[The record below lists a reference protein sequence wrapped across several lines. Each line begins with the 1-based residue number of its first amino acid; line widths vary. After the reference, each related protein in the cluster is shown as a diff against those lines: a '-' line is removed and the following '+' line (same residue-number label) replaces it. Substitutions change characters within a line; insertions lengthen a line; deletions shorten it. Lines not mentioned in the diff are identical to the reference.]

1 MSECY
6 QPEKGELPRGT
17 VIVVGGRGESA
28 VLYSRFA
35 TKLCAAGYT
44 VNVFGDVTDDLP
56 SASLAI
62 SNVLA
67 DRSFPE
73 PKVLIGSDTGALLAM
88 RLGMQPELGID
99 GIVVAGVPASEG
111 PPPRRLVVVESDSA
125 SDSSVPALLRAVE
138 PHRIDAPVLA
148 LHGQGD
154 SVAPVDPA
162 LEIYRAIPHSE
173 IVMIDSG
180 EHHILD
186 GMTDRTAVATIVAF
200 LERVEHVGLDSG
212 WPTGI

>member
-6 QPEKGELPRGT
+6 QPAEGELPRGT
-17 VIVVGGRGESA
+17 VVVVGGRGEAA
-28 VLYSRFA
+28 VLYSGFA

-44 VNVFGDVTDDLP
+44 VNVFGDVTDDLS
-56 SASLAI
+56 SASNAI
-62 SNVLA
+62 STILA
-67 DRSFPE
+67 DNAFPG
-73 PKVLIGSDTGALLAM
+73 PKVLIGSDTGALLAL

-99 GIVVAGVPASEG
+99 GIVVAGVPASDG
-111 PPPRRLVVVESDSA
+111 PAPRRLVLVDSESV
-125 SDSSVPALLRAVE
+125 SDPSVPALLRAVE
-138 PHRIDAPVLA
+138 PHRISAPVLA

-180 EHHILD
+180 RHHILD
-186 GMTDRTAVATIVAF
+186 GMTDRTAVTTIVAF
-200 LERVEHVGLDSG
+200 LERVEYVGLESG
-212 WPTGI
+212 